1 MQPVCAFW
9 GYDYQHHHIPDLNPP
24 ANWPWKEV
32 GAGRNGKG
40 VDCSNFTAF
49 VYNLVF
55 GIKFT
60 RDVKL
65 QAEMTH
71 VKVHGQE
78 KDLKV
83 EHIER
88 PKTYDDFVR
97 ELRSGDLLFLTRQVK
112 PFMS

>member
-1 MQPVCAFW
+1 
-9 GYDYQHHHIPDLNPP
+9 L
-24 ANWPWKEV
+24 
-32 GAGRNGKG
+32 
-40 VDCSNFTAF
+40 
-49 VYNLVF
+49 

-60 RDVKL
+60 SDVKL

-97 ELRSGDLLFLTRQVK
+97 ELRSGDLLFLARQVK